1 MPVNGAQQG
10 GHDAVR
16 PALQFDG
23 DRARSVNAAPLLDQH
38 GDDIRAAVKN
48 GRQWMNDGA
57 S

>member
-1 MPVNGAQQG
+1 VNGAQQG